1 MFIFNLWYACVIL
14 YICTRTNCKK
24 LCIFTIFLHLHY
36 RFTIFLHL
44 DSSSVA
50 VLGSSDENS
59 LRYLL
64 CPSDENSSRYFL
76 GSSDEN
82 SLRYFLGPKQLTLF
96 LGLKWWKQRVYS
108 GPPPPPPPPKWP
120 TQVLNHPQDPC
131 KQLYWLIWSIRRSK
145 QGNGGG
151 CIVFSCSRNYG
162 PPCTVYIY

>member
-14 YICTRTNCKK
+14 YSYICTRTNCKK

-96 LGLKWWKQRVYS
+96 LGPKTAHAIPWAQVMKTAHTISWAQNSSRYFLGSSDENSSRYFL
-108 GPPPPPPPPKWP
+108 GP
-120 TQVLNHPQDPC
+120 
-131 KQLYWLIWSIRRSK
+131 KQLTLFLGLK
-145 QGNGGG
+145 
-151 CIVFSCSRNYG
+151 
-162 PPCTVYIY
+162 

>member
-24 LCIFTIFLHLHY
+24 LCIFMIFLHLH

-96 LGLKWWKQRVYS
+96 LGPKTAHAISWAQVMKTAHAISWAQNSSRYFLGSSDESREFTLGRLHRCHRQSDQR
-108 GPPPPPPPPKWP
+108 K
-120 TQVLNHPQDPC
+120 
-131 KQLYWLIWSIRRSK
+131 
-145 QGNGGG
+145 
-151 CIVFSCSRNYG
+151 F
-162 PPCTVYIY
+162 